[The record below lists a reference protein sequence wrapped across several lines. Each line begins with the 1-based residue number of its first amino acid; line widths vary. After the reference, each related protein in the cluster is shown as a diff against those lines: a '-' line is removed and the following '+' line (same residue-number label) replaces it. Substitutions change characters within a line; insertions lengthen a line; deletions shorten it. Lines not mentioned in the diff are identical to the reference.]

1 MIRSHIVPR
10 LYLEQFAVKAS
21 RSAKW
26 GHLWVYQ
33 QNSVPRRGTSKSE
46 GAENGY
52 FAYPLPSGSLNES
65 LEGVLAQIEDRFANI
80 LVGLSIGRFAPTL
93 ANRRVTAEYV
103 GLMFARSRGRLAGT
117 KWVLAKVSTLMSQLD
132 QDGFLDEIA
141 TAATKR
147 YKAVV
152 TRDQIAQVIKNL
164 AERNLTPVET
174 KRAFLSDL
182 LFNAGLIANS
192 IIELP
197 WQVWLST
204 GATEFVTS
212 DTPVSTAVFGG
223 GRLMPGVG
231 FGVRGALGFFPL
243 SPQACLV
250 MG

>member
-117 KWVLAKVSTLMSQLD
+117 AWIQSKVSALLHELD
-132 QDGFLDEIA
+132 QDNFLHEISVAASKKYNA
-141 TAATKR
+141 T
-147 YKAVV
+147 V
-152 TRDQIAQVIKNL
+152 TREQLTEIVKKL
-164 AERNLTPVET
+164 AEG
-174 KRAFLSDL
+174 K
-182 LFNAGLIANS
+182 
-192 IIELP
+192 
-197 WQVWLST
+197 
-204 GATEFVTS
+204 
-212 DTPVSTAVFGG
+212 
-223 GRLMPGVG
+223 
-231 FGVRGALGFFPL
+231 
-243 SPQACLV
+243 
-250 MG
+250 